1 MKRVITL
8 VAMATM
14 AVALVAGPAAAHVT
28 LNPNEATKGGFAKFD
43 VRVPTER
50 DDTSTVKVELF
61 FDEEHPFPTVRVKPK
76 EGWDYTVNKR
86 ELDEPVE
93 VFGQEYT
100 EAVQSIVWE
109 GGEIAPEEF
118 DEFEI
123 SMGPLPSDADEL
135 VFKAIQTYDSGEVV
149 RWVEVAAPGAEE
161 PENPA
166 PTVTLIDA
174 PAEDGATEAATEV
187 AGDDDAEDDD
197 EDGGDPLG
205 IAALVVGLI
214 ALAVGGMALARG
226 RRTT

>member
-8 VAMATM
+8 VALVLAT
-14 AVALVAGPAAAHVT
+14 VALAAGAAAAHVT

-50 DDTSTVKVELF
+50 DDAATTKVELF
-61 FDEEHPFPTVRVKPK
+61 MPEEHPFPTVRVKPK
-76 EGWDYTVNKR
+76 DGWDYTINKR

-100 EAVQSIVWE
+100 EAVESIVWE

-123 SMGPLPSDADEL
+123 SMGPLPEDADQL

-149 RWVEVAAPGAEE
+149 RWAEVAAAGAEE
-161 PENPA
+161 PELPA

-174 PAEDGATEAATEV
+174 PAEEGATEAATELA
-187 AGDDDAEDDD
+187 AGDDDEDDD
-197 EDGGDPLG
+197 ADTDPLG
-205 IAALVVGLI
+205 IAALVA
-214 ALAVGGMALARG
+214 ALLALGVAVFALTRN
-226 RRTT
+226 RPTT